1 MKPSPQ
7 PDFETHGNEFLD
19 NSHLGFLLLG
29 EEAEIRV
36 VRERSPARAARST
49 TRRGCTRGVCWVS
62 TSLGLLLPGKG
73 CQQLWLP
80 QQFLAA
86 LQKWE
91 GAATP
96 LPQLSNSKLPSRKHF
111 PYLTPARKDL
121 GRVTSFRFLI
131 DLLTQ
136 GLVTLS

>member
-29 EEAEIRV
+29 EEAEIKSG
-36 VRERSPARAARST
+36 EGAKPCEGCQEHSPQ
-49 TRRGCTRGVCWVS
+49 RGCWVS

-73 CQQLWLP
+73 CQRLWLP
-80 QQFLAA
+80 RQFLATQ
-86 LQKWE
+86 QKWE

-96 LPQLSNSKLPSRKHF
+96 LPQLSNSKLPSWKHF

-121 GRVTSFRFLI
+121 GQVTSFRFLT

-136 GLVTLS
+136 GLVTLP